1 VAGCVT
7 SEDGG
12 QVEMHDIPSRAR
24 LRAQRP
30 SAASYSRYSPGPGRE
45 APAPRSPRRCRRR
58 REGPLQVRTSP
69 RWNLS
74 IQPRYASVRIPAQYL
89 ATVPDPSATEAF
101 GARYVFAPLHYT
113 ELNTSIRLNV
123 ALRPRLTL
131 EVFAQPLI
139 AGLDFH
145 DPTTLAAPRT
155 FDFEPY
161 DGPIPSLDHTLR
173 SLRGNALLRWEWRP
187 GSTVYLAWQQTR
199 LGAGETG
206 QFSLRTTRGRSSR
219 PARTTSS
226 S

>member
-1 VAGCVT
+1 VRADYQEG
-7 SEDGG
+7 DGG
-12 QVEMHDIPSRAR
+12 
-24 LRAQRP
+24 
-30 SAASYSRYSPGPGRE
+30 YE
-45 APAPRSPRRCRRR
+45 A
-58 REGPLQVRTSP
+58 GLTLQVRTSP

-89 ATVPDPSATEAF
+89 ATVPDPSATETF
-101 GARYVFAPLHYT
+101 GARYIFAPLHYT

-145 DPTTLAAPRT
+145 DPMTLAAPRT

-161 DGPIPSLDHTLR
+161 DGPLPSLDHTLR

-199 LGAGETG
+199 LGAGDTG
-206 QFSLRTTRGRSSR
+206 QFSLLDDTRSLFQTR
-219 PARTTSS
+219 PDNIFVLKVNYWLNP
-226 S
+226 